1 MISIFTYVQW
11 FTVAYIE
18 TLSCRVTIKIR
29 NIGLIYVRVVPM
41 MGIIPVFCVRRG
53 SILLTIVA
61 TT

>member
-18 TLSCRVTIKIR
+18 ALKYRVTIKIR
-29 NIGLIYVRVVPM
+29 NIGLTYVRVVPM
-41 MGIIPVFCVRRG
+41 MGIIPVLFVRRG